1 MSLDKYQKIIL
12 DIMKSDDFFVD
23 RAKQKRIV
31 NYLKWRKIEN
41 GNESKTNR
49 YIS

>member
-1 MSLDKYQKIIL
+1 MSLDKYQKLIIE
-12 DIMKSDDFFVD
+12 IMKSDDFFAD

-31 NYLKWRKIEN
+31 NYLKWRKIN

-49 YIS
+49 FVS